1 MKFQGGTATYKA
13 GQDLR
18 ISCDP
23 QFKEQCDENLQYL
36 EYSSLTKS
44 VKPGSQIYIADGS
57 LSLTVKEIVDEK
69 TIIASVVNDVT
80 IGSRKNCN
88 LPGAVID
95 LPAVSEKDKSDLKF
109 GVENKVSCELC
120 YYL

>member
-1 MKFQGGTATYKA
+1 M
-13 GQDLR
+13 
-18 ISCDP
+18 
-23 QFKEQCDENLQYL
+23 
-36 EYSSLTKS
+36 TKS
-44 VKPGSQIYIADGS
+44 VKPRSQIFIADGS

-69 TIIASVVNDVT
+69 TIIASVVNDAT

-109 GVENKVSCELC
+109 GVENKVSCGLC
-120 YYL
+120 N